1 MKIDQWK
8 AAKGAGMSTSVGM
21 VPSSGQSTINML
33 SATQNPITMASTSD
47 EPDYGIFIIQI

>member
-1 MKIDQWK
+1 
-8 AAKGAGMSTSVGM
+8 MSTSVGM